1 MNPYFIAGSV
11 LAVVFAYGA
20 GHWQGD
26 EAGQAKVQA
35 QWDKEKAKLAE
46 EYAANVALMREKEQ
60 VMQGNADKLREDKNR
75 ELREANARNTALL
88 NSLQHRPNRAESS
101 GVSTT
106 ASNGKDGCTGKEL
119 YREDGAV
126 LIGIA
131 READELRISLKQC
144 YSQYETARKALNA
157 KNP

>member
-11 LAVVFAYGA
+11 LAVVCAYGA

-88 NSLQHRPNRAESS
+88 NSLQHRSNRPESS
-101 GVSTT
+101 GVSTI

-131 READELRISLKQC
+131 IEADELRISLKQC
-144 YSQYETARKALNA
+144 YSQYETARKELN
-157 KNP
+157 K

>member
-35 QWDKEKAKLAE
+35 QWNKEKAKLAE

-88 NSLQHRPNRAESS
+88 NSLQHRPNRTENG
-101 GVSTT
+101 GVPTT
-106 ASNGKDGCTGKEL
+106 AGNGKNGCTGKEL

-131 READELRISLKQC
+131 READELRASLKQC
-144 YSQYETARKALNA
+144 YSQYETARKELN
-157 KNP
+157 K

>member
-1 MNPYFIAGSV
+1 MNPYFIAGTV
-11 LAVVFAYGA
+11 IAVVCAYGA

-26 EAGQAKVQA
+26 TAGQAKVQQ
-35 QWDKEKAKLAE
+35 QWDKEKAKLAD

-60 VMQGNADKLREDKNR
+60 VIQSSADKLREDKNR
-75 ELREANARNTALL
+75 ELKEANARNTALV
-88 NSLQHRPNRAESS
+88 NSLQHRPNRTESS

-106 ASNGKDGCTGKEL
+106 ASNGTNGCTGKEL

-144 YSQYETARKALNA
+144 YSQYETIRKELNG
-157 KNP
+157 K

>member
-1 MNPYFIAGSV
+1 MNPYFIAGTV
-11 LAVVFAYGA
+11 LAVVCAYGA

-35 QWDKEKAKLAE
+35 KWDKEKARLAE
-46 EYAANVALMREKEQ
+46 EYAANVAAMREKEQ
-60 VMQGNADKLREDKNR
+60 VMQSNADKLREDKNR

-88 NSLQHRPNRAESS
+88 NSLQHRPNRTESS
-101 GVSTT
+101 GMSTT
-106 ASNGKDGCTGKEL
+106 TSTGKDGCTGKEL

-144 YSQYETARKALNA
+144 YSQYETARKTLEA
-157 KNP
+157 K

>member
-1 MNPYFIAGSV
+1 MNPYFIAGTV
-11 LAVVFAYGA
+11 LAVVCAYGT

-26 EAGQAKVQA
+26 TAGQAKVQQ

-46 EYAANVALMREKEQ
+46 EYAANVAAMREKEQ
-60 VMQGNADKLREDKNR
+60 VMQSNADKLREDKNR
-75 ELREANARNTALL
+75 ELKEANARNTALV
-88 NSLQHRPNRAESS
+88 NSLQQRANRTESS

-144 YSQYETARKALNA
+144 YAQYEAVRQK
-157 KNP
+157 

>member
-1 MNPYFIAGSV
+1 MNPYFIAGTV
-11 LAVVFAYGA
+11 LAVVCAYGA

-35 QWDKEKAKLAE
+35 KWDKEKAKLAE
-46 EYAANVALMREKEQ
+46 EYAANVAAMREKEQ
-60 VMQGNADKLREDKNR
+60 VMQSNADKLREDKNR

-88 NSLQHRPNRAESS
+88 NSLQHRPNRSESS

-131 READELRISLKQC
+131 READELRVSLKQC
-144 YSQYETARKALNA
+144 YAQYEAARQIGNK
-157 KNP
+157 

>member
-46 EYAANVALMREKEQ
+46 EYAAN
-60 VMQGNADKLREDKNR
+60 
-75 ELREANARNTALL
+75 ARNTALL
-88 NSLQHRPNRAESS
+88 NSLQHRPNRTENG

-131 READELRISLKQC
+131 READELRASLKQC
-144 YSQYETARKALNA
+144 YAQYETARKELN
-157 KNP
+157 K

>member
-88 NSLQHRPNRAESS
+88 NSLQHRPNRTESS

-144 YSQYETARKALNA
+144 YAQYETARKELN
-157 KNP
+157 K

>member
-1 MNPYFIAGSV
+1 MNPYFIAGSL

-88 NSLQHRPNRAESS
+88 NSLQHRPNRTESS

-106 ASNGKDGCTGKEL
+106 TSNGTNGCTGKEL

-144 YSQYETARKALNA
+144 YSQYETIRKELNG
-157 KNP
+157 K

>member
-1 MNPYFIAGSV
+1 MNPYFIAGTV
-11 LAVVFAYGA
+11 LAVVCAYGT

-26 EAGQAKVQA
+26 TAGQAKVQA

-46 EYAANVALMREKEQ
+46 EYAANVAAMREKEQ
-60 VMQGNADKLREDKNR
+60 VMQSNADKLREDKNR

-88 NSLQHRPNRAESS
+88 NSLQHRPNRSESS
-101 GVSTT
+101 GVPAT

-144 YSQYETARKALNA
+144 YAQYESVRQK
-157 KNP
+157 

>member
-1 MNPYFIAGSV
+1 MNPYFIAGTV
-11 LAVVFAYGA
+11 LAVVCAYGA

-26 EAGQAKVQA
+26 EAGQAKVQS

-46 EYAANVALMREKEQ
+46 EYAANVAAMREKEQ
-60 VMQGNADKLREDKNR
+60 LLQSNADKLREDKNR
-75 ELREANARNTALL
+75 ELKEANARNTALV
-88 NSLQHRPNRAESS
+88 NSLQHRPNRTEGS
-101 GVSTT
+101 GVFTT
-106 ASNGKDGCTGKEL
+106 ASNGTNGCTGKEL

-144 YSQYETARKALNA
+144 YAQYEAVRQK
-157 KNP
+157 

>member
-88 NSLQHRPNRAESS
+88 NSLQHRSNRPESS

-106 ASNGKDGCTGKEL
+106 SSNGGTSSGCTGAEL
-119 YREDGAV
+119 YRTDSEF
-126 LIGIA
+126 LA
-131 READELRISLKQC
+131 REAARADELRLSLKQC
-144 YSQYETARKALNA
+144 YAQYEAARKELN
-157 KNP
+157 K

>member
-1 MNPYFIAGSV
+1 MNPYFIAGAV

-88 NSLQHRPNRAESS
+88 NSLQHRPNRTESS

-106 ASNGKDGCTGKEL
+106 ASDGKDGCTGKEL

-144 YSQYETARKALNA
+144 YAQYEAARQK
-157 KNP
+157 

>member
-1 MNPYFIAGSV
+1 MNPYFIAGTV
-11 LAVVFAYGA
+11 LAVVCAYGT

-26 EAGQAKVQA
+26 TAGQAKVQA
-35 QWDKEKAKLAE
+35 QWGKEKAKLAE
-46 EYAANVALMREKEQ
+46 EYAANVAAMREKEQ
-60 VMQGNADKLREDKNR
+60 VMQSNADKLREDKNR

-88 NSLQHRPNRAESS
+88 NSLQHRPNRTESS

-144 YSQYETARKALNA
+144 YAQYESVRQK
-157 KNP
+157 

>member
-88 NSLQHRPNRAESS
+88 NSLQHRPNRTENG

-144 YSQYETARKALNA
+144 YAQYEIARKELN
-157 KNP
+157 K

>member
-88 NSLQHRPNRAESS
+88 NSLQHRPNRTESS
-101 GVSTT
+101 GVST
-106 ASNGKDGCTGKEL
+106 AAGNGKDGCTGKEL

-131 READELRISLKQC
+131 READELRIALNQC
-144 YSQYETARKALNA
+144 YKQYNAARQK
-157 KNP
+157 

>member
-88 NSLQHRPNRAESS
+88 NSLQHRSNRPESS

-106 ASNGKDGCTGKEL
+106 ASNGSTSSGCTGAEL
-119 YREDGAV
+119 YRTDSEF
-126 LIGIA
+126 LA
-131 READELRISLKQC
+131 REAARADELRLSLKQC
-144 YSQYETARKALNA
+144 YAQYETARKALN
-157 KNP
+157 K

>member
-88 NSLQHRPNRAESS
+88 NSLQHRSNRTESS

-106 ASNGKDGCTGKEL
+106 ASNGGTSSGCTGAEL
-119 YREDGAV
+119 YRTDSEF
-126 LIGIA
+126 LA
-131 READELRISLKQC
+131 REAARADELRLSLKQC
-144 YSQYETARKALNA
+144 YAQYEAARKELN
-157 KNP
+157 K

>member
-26 EAGQAKVQA
+26 EAGQAKVQQ

-46 EYAANVALMREKEQ
+46 EYAANVAAMREKEQ

-88 NSLQHRPNRAESS
+88 NSLQHRPNRTENG
-101 GVSTT
+101 GVPTT
-106 ASNGKDGCTGKEL
+106 AGNGKDGCTGKEL
-119 YREDGAV
+119 YREDGSI

-131 READELRISLKQC
+131 READELRASLKQC
-144 YSQYETARKALNA
+144 YAQYETARKELN
-157 KNP
+157 K

>member
-1 MNPYFIAGSV
+1 MNPYFIAGTV
-11 LAVVFAYGA
+11 LAVACAYGA

-26 EAGQAKVQA
+26 ETGQAKVQA
-35 QWDKEKAKLAE
+35 KWDKEKAKLAE

-88 NSLQHRPNRAESS
+88 NSLQHRPNRTESS

-119 YREDGAV
+119 Y
-126 LIGIA
+126 
-131 READELRISLKQC
+131 
-144 YSQYETARKALNA
+144 
-157 KNP
+157 

>member
-1 MNPYFIAGSV
+1 MNPYFIAGTV
-11 LAVVFAYGA
+11 LAVVCAYGT

-26 EAGQAKVQA
+26 TAGQAKVQA

-46 EYAANVALMREKEQ
+46 EYAANVAAMREKEQ
-60 VMQGNADKLREDKNR
+60 VMQSNADKLREDKNR

-88 NSLQHRPNRAESS
+88 NSLQYRPNRSESS
-101 GVSTT
+101 GVPTT
-106 ASNGKDGCTGKEL
+106 ASNGTNGCTGKEL

-144 YSQYETARKALNA
+144 YAQYESVRQK
-157 KNP
+157 

>member
-11 LAVVFAYGA
+11 LAVVCAYGA

-88 NSLQHRPNRAESS
+88 NSLQHRSNRPESS

-131 READELRISLKQC
+131 IEADELRISLKQC
-144 YSQYETARKALNA
+144 YSQYETARKELN
-157 KNP
+157 K

>member
-1 MNPYFIAGSV
+1 MNPYFIAGSL

-88 NSLQHRPNRAESS
+88 NSLQHRPNRTENG
-101 GVSTT
+101 GVPTI

-144 YSQYETARKALNA
+144 YAQYETARKELN
-157 KNP
+157 K

>member
-1 MNPYFIAGSV
+1 MNPYFIAGTV
-11 LAVVFAYGA
+11 LAVVCAYGT

-46 EYAANVALMREKEQ
+46 EYAANVAAMREKEQ
-60 VMQGNADKLREDKNR
+60 VMQSNADKLREDKNR

-88 NSLQHRPNRAESS
+88 NSLQQRSNRPESS

-106 ASNGKDGCTGKEL
+106 ASNGSTSSGCTGKEL
-119 YREDGAV
+119 YRTDSEF
-126 LIGIA
+126 LA
-131 READELRISLKQC
+131 REAARADELRISLKQC
-144 YSQYETARKALNA
+144 YSQYEAARQALI
-157 KNP
+157 K

>member
-88 NSLQHRPNRAESS
+88 NSLQHRSNRPESS
-101 GVSTT
+101 GVFTT
-106 ASNGKDGCTGKEL
+106 ASNGSTSSGCTGAEL
-119 YREDGAV
+119 YRTDSEF
-126 LIGIA
+126 LA
-131 READELRISLKQC
+131 REAARADELRLSLKQC
-144 YSQYETARKALNA
+144 YAQYETARKALN
-157 KNP
+157 K

>member
-1 MNPYFIAGSV
+1 MNPYFIAGTV
-11 LAVVFAYGA
+11 LAVVCAYGA

-26 EAGQAKVQA
+26 EAGQAKVQ
-35 QWDKEKAKLAE
+35 QKWDKEKAKLAE
-46 EYAANVALMREKEQ
+46 EYAANVAAMREKEQ
-60 VMQGNADKLREDKNR
+60 VMQSNADKLREDKNR

-88 NSLQHRPNRAESS
+88 NSLQHRPNRTESS
-101 GVSTT
+101 GMSTT
-106 ASNGKDGCTGKEL
+106 TSNGKDGCTGKEL

-144 YSQYETARKALNA
+144 YSQYEAARKTLEA
-157 KNP
+157 K